1 MKQHLTED
9 TPPSVRHLEGEKPR
23 RSWISLLI
31 GDPLATA
38 EAPHQAIRKIVGLAV
53 FASDAL
59 SSTAYATQEMLAV
72 LAIAGMAMFGLAI
85 PMSFIVVILLGLVV
99 ASYEQTIHAY
109 PNGGGAYV
117 VASDN
122 LGRMPAA
129 VAGSALLIDY
139 ILTVAV
145 SISAGVAQIVSAFP
159 ALLPL
164 RVQLAIGLVLLVM
177 LINLRG
183 VRESGTIFAI
193 PTYFFVVMMV
203 TTVGIGMFRYLTGTL
218 GTVVDPPHMEVLGPP
233 SALTAFLILR
243 AFSSGTTALTGVEAI
258 ANGVPAFKEPRSR
271 NAGITLLWMAGI
283 LGSLLVIITFLAV
296 QVGAVPSEEETVISQ
311 IARTADG
318 GRDLIYLLTI
328 AATTIILI
336 MAANTSYNGFPRLGA
351 ILAQDGFLPRQLSYQ
366 GSRLVYSRGIVVLAL
381 LAIAFIIVFDAS
393 VTQLIPLYAIGVFL
407 SFSLSQAGMARRWWR
422 AGQLK
427 TVDAPLAP
435 HAEQRSVLRYDP
447 RWRSKMILN
456 AIGGTATT
464 IVMIIFAVT
473 KFAQGAW
480 IVLILMPA
488 LVLLFFRIHRHYRQ
502 VAASLTLEGFDPPPP
517 PSRHRV
523 IIPIGGVHQGT
534 MAALQYAQLLSNDI
548 TAVHVSIDPEQSAR
562 VEQRWEMWG
571 EGVRLVVLESPY
583 RLMLEPLVRYVR
595 QLALTQRPNEI
606 ITVVVPQFVPRRWF
620 DNLLHTQT
628 ATFLRLYLLF
638 IPGVIVVDVP
648 YQVD

>member
-1 MKQHLTED
+1 MKPHLTED
-9 TPPSVRHLEGEKPR
+9 APPSVRHLEGEKPR
-23 RSWISLLI
+23 PSWVSRLI

-72 LAIAGMAMFGLAI
+72 LAVVGTAAFGLAI
-85 PMSFIVVILLGLVV
+85 PMSFVVVILLALVV

-109 PNGGGAYV
+109 PNGGGAYI
-117 VASDN
+117 VARDN
-122 LGRMPAA
+122 LGETPAA
-129 VAGSALLIDY
+129 IAGSALLIDY
-139 ILTVAV
+139 VLTVAV

-159 ALLPL
+159 ALLPF
-164 RVQLAIGLVLLVM
+164 RVELAVALVLLVM

-203 TTVGIGMFRYLTGTL
+203 ITVSIGLFRYLAGTL

-283 LGSLLVIITFLAV
+283 LGALLVVITFLAV

-318 GRDLIYLLTI
+318 GRGILYLMTI
-328 AATTIILI
+328 AATTVILI

-351 ILAQDGFLPRQLSYQ
+351 ILAQDGFVPRQLSYQ

-381 LAIAFIIVFDAS
+381 LAIAFIIVFNAS

-407 SFSLSQAGMARRWWR
+407 SFSLSQAGMARRWWKS
-422 AGQLK
+422 GKL
-427 TVDAPLAP
+427 TEGDT
-435 HAEQRSVLRYDP
+435 QRGHGAALRYESG
-447 RWRSKMILN
+447 WQGKMILN
-456 AIGGTATT
+456 AVGATATSVVA
-464 IVMIIFAVT
+464 IVFAVT
-473 KFAQGAW
+473 KFSQGAW
-480 IVLILMPA
+480 MVLILLPA

-502 VAASLTLEGFDPPPP
+502 IAHSLTLENFDPPPP

-534 MAALQYAQLLSNDI
+534 LAALQYAQLLSNDI
-548 TAVHVSIDPEQSAR
+548 TAVHVSIDPEAAVR
-562 VEQRWEMWG
+562 VEQRWEVWG
-571 EGVRLVVLESPY
+571 EGVRLVVLDSPY
-583 RLMLEPLVRYVR
+583 RLMLEPLVRYIR
-595 QLALTQRPNEI
+595 QLALTQKSNEI

>member
-1 MKQHLTED
+1 MKPHLTED
-9 TPPSVRHLEGEKPR
+9 APPSVRHLEGEKPR
-23 RSWISLLI
+23 PSWVSRLI

-72 LAIAGMAMFGLAI
+72 LAVVGTAAFGLAI
-85 PMSFIVVILLGLVV
+85 PMSFVVVILLALVV

-109 PNGGGAYV
+109 PNGGGAYI
-117 VASDN
+117 VARDN
-122 LGRMPAA
+122 LGETPAA
-129 VAGSALLIDY
+129 IAGSALLIDY
-139 ILTVAV
+139 VLTVAV

-159 ALLPL
+159 ALLPF
-164 RVQLAIGLVLLVM
+164 RVELAVALVLLVM

-203 TTVGIGMFRYLTGTL
+203 ITVSIGLFRYLAGTL

-283 LGSLLVIITFLAV
+283 LGTLLVVITFLAV

-318 GRDLIYLLTI
+318 GRGILYLMTI
-328 AATTIILI
+328 AATTVILI

-351 ILAQDGFLPRQLSYQ
+351 ILAQDGFVPRQLSYQ

-381 LAIAFIIVFDAS
+381 LAIAFIIVFNAS

-407 SFSLSQAGMARRWWR
+407 SFSLSQAGMARRWWKSGKLTEGDTQQGHG
-422 AGQLK
+422 A
-427 TVDAPLAP
+427 A
-435 HAEQRSVLRYDP
+435 LRYESG
-447 RWRSKMILN
+447 WQGKMILN
-456 AIGGTATT
+456 AVGATATSVVA
-464 IVMIIFAVT
+464 IVFAVT
-473 KFAQGAW
+473 KFSQGAW
-480 IVLILMPA
+480 MVLILLPA

-502 VAASLTLEGFDPPPP
+502 IAHSLTLENFDPPPP

-548 TAVHVSIDPEQSAR
+548 TAVHVSIDPEAAVR
-562 VEQRWEMWG
+562 VEQRWEVWG
-571 EGVRLVVLESPY
+571 EGVRLVVLDSPY
-583 RLMLEPLVRYVR
+583 RLMLEPLVRYIR
-595 QLALTQRPNEI
+595 QLALTQKSNEI

>member
-1 MKQHLTED
+1 MKPHLTED
-9 TPPSVRHLEGEKPR
+9 APPSVRHLEGEKPR
-23 RSWISLLI
+23 PSWVSRLI

-72 LAIAGMAMFGLAI
+72 LAVVGTAAFGLAI
-85 PMSFIVVILLGLVV
+85 PMSFVVVILLALVV

-109 PNGGGAYV
+109 PNGGGAYI
-117 VASDN
+117 VARDN
-122 LGRMPAA
+122 LGETPAA
-129 VAGSALLIDY
+129 IAGSALLIDY
-139 ILTVAV
+139 VLTVAV

-159 ALLPL
+159 ALLPF
-164 RVQLAIGLVLLVM
+164 RVELAVALVLLVM

-203 TTVGIGMFRYLTGTL
+203 ITVSIGLFRYLSGTL

-283 LGSLLVIITFLAV
+283 LGALLVVITFLAV

-318 GRDLIYLLTI
+318 GRGILYLMTI
-328 AATTIILI
+328 AATTVILI

-351 ILAQDGFLPRQLSYQ
+351 ILAQDGFVPRQLSYQ

-381 LAIAFIIVFDAS
+381 LAIAFIIVFNAS

-407 SFSLSQAGMARRWWR
+407 SFSLSQAGMARRWWKS
-422 AGQLK
+422 GKL
-427 TVDAPLAP
+427 TEGDT
-435 HAEQRSVLRYDP
+435 QRGHGAALRYESG
-447 RWRSKMILN
+447 WQGKMILN
-456 AIGGTATT
+456 AVGATATSVVA
-464 IVMIIFAVT
+464 IVFAVT
-473 KFAQGAW
+473 KFSQGAW
-480 IVLILMPA
+480 MVLILLPA

-502 VAASLTLEGFDPPPP
+502 IAHSLTLENFDPPPP

-548 TAVHVSIDPEQSAR
+548 TAVHVSIDPEAAVR
-562 VEQRWEMWG
+562 VEQRWEVWG
-571 EGVRLVVLESPY
+571 EGVRLVVLDSPY
-583 RLMLEPLVRYVR
+583 RLMLEPLVRYIR
-595 QLALTQRPNEI
+595 QLALTQKSNEI

>member
-1 MKQHLTED
+1 
-9 TPPSVRHLEGEKPR
+9 
-23 RSWISLLI
+23 
-31 GDPLATA
+31 
-38 EAPHQAIRKIVGLAV
+38 
-53 FASDAL
+53 
-59 SSTAYATQEMLAV
+59 
-72 LAIAGMAMFGLAI
+72 
-85 PMSFIVVILLGLVV
+85 
-99 ASYEQTIHAY
+99 
-109 PNGGGAYV
+109 
-117 VASDN
+117 
-122 LGRMPAA
+122 
-129 VAGSALLIDY
+129 
-139 ILTVAV
+139 
-145 SISAGVAQIVSAFP
+145 
-159 ALLPL
+159 
-164 RVQLAIGLVLLVM
+164 
-177 LINLRG
+177 
-183 VRESGTIFAI
+183 
-193 PTYFFVVMMV
+193 
-203 TTVGIGMFRYLTGTL
+203 
-218 GTVVDPPHMEVLGPP
+218 
-233 SALTAFLILR
+233 
-243 AFSSGTTALTGVEAI
+243 
-258 ANGVPAFKEPRSR
+258 VPAFKEPRSK

-283 LGSLLVIITFLAV
+283 LGTLLIIITFLAV

-318 GRDLIYLLTI
+318 GRDLVYLLTI

-381 LAIAFIIVFDAS
+381 LAIAFIVVFNAS

-407 SFSLSQAGMARRWWR
+407 SFSLSQVGMARRWWR
-422 AGQLK
+422 SGQLK
-427 TVDAPLAP
+427 GIDTAGQAQPGHGAALA
-435 HAEQRSVLRYDP
+435 YDTG
-447 RWRSKMILN
+447 WRSKMILN
-456 AIGGTATT
+456 AVGGTATSV
-464 IVMIIFAVT
+464 VMIIFAVT

-502 VAASLTLEGFDPPPP
+502 VAQSLTLENFDPPPP

-548 TAVHVSIDPEQSAR
+548 TAVHVSIDPEAAER

-595 QLALTQRPNEI
+595 QLALTQKPNEI